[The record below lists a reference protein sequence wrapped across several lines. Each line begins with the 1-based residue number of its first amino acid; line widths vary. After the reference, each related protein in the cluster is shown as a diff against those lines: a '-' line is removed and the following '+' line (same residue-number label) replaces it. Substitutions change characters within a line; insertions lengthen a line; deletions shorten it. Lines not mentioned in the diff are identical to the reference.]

1 MASRGFGGWL
11 VMRWVWGEGGKTFGM
26 VLLLT
31 EVKDEGEETPG
42 EGFLSFHFR
51 DLALSKT
58 C

>member
-1 MASRGFGGWL
+1 
-11 VMRWVWGEGGKTFGM
+11 VMRWVLGEGGKTFGM